1 MFASKTL
8 RTLALA
14 AALMSPIVAGIAFA
28 ADVPIDAIGAAHAR
42 GGYKGPAAFGAWE
55 QPNGRTPLASN
66 NATQGSNQTSL
77 EQSGATGGGGQHS

>member
-14 AALMSPIVAGIAFA
+14 AALMSPIAAGTAFADGEYVAGPTAVGSWTQ
-28 ADVPIDAIGAAHAR
+28 ADS
-42 GGYKGPAAFGAWE
+42 
-55 QPNGRTPLASN
+55 RTPLAGHS
-66 NATQGSNQTSL
+66 AQTVL